1 MSKLKE
7 VLARPGTKYPLVEPE
22 EPELLRD
29 IFPYHSV
36 PRISFDG
43 KIIPME
49 PAEEIWI
56 TDTTF
61 RDGQQSQPPYTP
73 DQIAAI
79 FDYLHRMGGKS
90 GVIRQSEFFLYS
102 DKDKKA
108 VEKCLERGYK
118 YPEVTGWIRAVKE
131 DLQLVKQMGLSETGI
146 LTSCSD
152 YHIFLK
158 LNKDRKK
165 AMEGYL
171 DLVKAALE
179 AGIIPR
185 CHLEDVTRADIYG
198 FVIPFVQ
205 ELMKL
210 AEESGVPIKVRAC
223 DTMGYGVNYPEAA
236 LPRSVP
242 KLIYGLIH
250 EGGVPSAQ
258 LEWHGHNDFH
268 KVLINAAAAW
278 LYGCSAANGT
288 LLGLGERTGNPPIEG
303 LIIEYLGLKG
313 DPEGIDTSVITE
325 MAEYFRHELK
335 ARIPANYPFVGT
347 DFNTTQAGIHAD
359 GALKNEEIYN
369 IFDTK
374 AILNRPLEV
383 AITDKSGMA
392 GIAYWINRHLELTG
406 DRMIDKRHPEVIKIQ
421 KWVEEQ
427 YKTGRV
433 TSISEKEMYV
443 QVKKHLPQ
451 LFHSNLDELKQR
463 AGQICRE
470 LVISIIENPEIR
482 SMEVDRCLPVMIRAT
497 DENHFI
503 QLIYIVDAE
512 GNRVTRNVTQRPYR
526 AKYEH
531 LLKDANFSDRNWF
544 IHPIED
550 GNPYVTDFY
559 TSRITE
565 ALCITVSAPIR
576 NKVEEIVGILGI
588 DMRFEDLVKMEL

>member
-1 MSKLKE
+1 MTKLKE
-7 VLARPGTKYPLVEPE
+7 VLARPAATYPLLERD

-29 IFPYHSV
+29 IFPYYKV
-36 PRISFDG
+36 PRIPFDY

-49 PAEEIWI
+49 PPEEIWI

-61 RDGQQSQPPYTP
+61 RDGQQAQPPYTP
-73 DQIAAI
+73 DQIVTL
-79 FDYLHRMGGKS
+79 FDFLHRMGGER

-102 DKDKKA
+102 DKDREA

-131 DLQLVKQMGLSETGI
+131 DFQLVKQMGLSETGI

-158 LNKDRKK
+158 LKKDRKK

-171 DLVKAALE
+171 DLVKTALE
-179 AGIIPR
+179 AGITPR
-185 CHLEDVTRADIYG
+185 CHLEDITRADFYG

-205 ELMKL
+205 ELRKL
-210 AEESGVPIKVRAC
+210 SEESGLPVKVRVC
-223 DTMGYGVNYPEAA
+223 DTLGYGVSYPGAA

-268 KVLINAAAAW
+268 HVLINATTAW

-303 LIIEYLGLKG
+303 LLIEYLGLKG
-313 DPEGIDTSVITE
+313 ETEGVDTTAITE
-325 MAEYFRHELK
+325 MAEYFRRELK
-335 ARIPANYPFVGT
+335 TRIPANYPFVGT
-347 DFNTTQAGIHAD
+347 NFNTTWAGIHAD
-359 GALKNEEIYN
+359 GALKDEEIYN

-374 AILNRPLEV
+374 LLLNRPLEV
-383 AITDKSGMA
+383 AISDKSGIA
-392 GIAYWINRHLELTG
+392 GIAHWINRHLELTG

-433 TSISEKEMYV
+433 TSIAEREMYA

-451 LFHSNLDELKQR
+451 LFHSNLEELKLR
-463 AGQICRE
+463 AGRIGRE
-470 LVISIIENPEIR
+470 LVISMVEDPEIR
-482 SMEVDRCLPVMIRAT
+482 SMDVNRCLPVMIRT
-497 DENHFI
+497 VEDNHFI

-512 GNRVTRNVTQRPYR
+512 GNRVTRNVTQRADR
-526 AKYEH
+526 AKYEN
-531 LLKDANFSDRNWF
+531 LLRDENFSDRNWF

-559 TSRITE
+559 TSRITG

-576 NKVEEIVGILGI
+576 DENEEIVGILEI
-588 DMRFEDLVKMEL
+588 DMKFEDLVKMEL

>member
-1 MSKLKE
+1 MTKLKE
-7 VLARPGTKYPLVEPE
+7 VLSRPTPIFQLIEAE
-22 EPELLRD
+22 EPELLRN
-29 IFPYHSV
+29 IFPYDKV
-36 PRISFDG
+36 PRIPFDY
-43 KIIPME
+43 KMVPIE
-49 PAEEIWI
+49 PADEIWI

-61 RDGQQSQPPYTP
+61 RDGQQAQPPYTP
-73 DQIAAI
+73 DQIVVI
-79 FDYLHRMGGKS
+79 FDYLHRMGGES

-131 DLQLVKQMGLSETGI
+131 DFQLVKQMGLSETGM

-158 LNKDRKK
+158 LKKDRKK

-171 DLVKAALE
+171 DVVKAALE
-179 AGIIPR
+179 DGIIPR
-185 CHLEDVTRADIYG
+185 CHLEDVTRADFYG

-210 AEESGVPIKVRAC
+210 SEESGVPIKVRAC
-223 DTMGYGVNYPEAA
+223 DTMGYGVSYPGAA

-242 KLIYGLIH
+242 KLIYALVH

-268 KVLINAAAAW
+268 QVLTNATTAW

-288 LLGLGERTGNPPIEG
+288 LLGLGERTGNSPIEG
-303 LIIEYLGLKG
+303 LLIEYLGLKG
-313 DPEGIDTSVITE
+313 ETKGVDTTVITE
-325 MAEYFRHELK
+325 MAEYFRRELK
-335 ARIPANYPFVGT
+335 IRIPANYPFVGT
-347 DFNTTQAGIHAD
+347 DFNTTRAGIHAD

-369 IFDTK
+369 IFDTNLL
-374 AILNRPLEV
+374 LNRHLEV
-383 AITDKSGMA
+383 AITDKSGIA
-392 GIAYWINRHLELTG
+392 GIAHWINRRLKLTG
-406 DRMIDKRHPEVIKIQ
+406 DRMIDKRHPEVVKIQ

-427 YKTGRV
+427 YKTGRE
-433 TSISEKEMYV
+433 TSISEKEMYI

-451 LFHSNLDELKQR
+451 LFHSNLEELKLR
-463 AGQICRE
+463 AGRIGRE
-470 LVISIIENPEIR
+470 LVISMAEDPEIR
-482 SMEVDRCLPVMIRAT
+482 SMDVDRCLPVMIRT
-497 DENHFI
+497 VEDNHFI

-512 GNRVTRNVTQRPYR
+512 GNRVTRNVTQRADR
-526 AKYEH
+526 AKYEN
-531 LLKDANFSDRNWF
+531 LLRDENFSDRNWF

-559 TSRITE
+559 TSRVTG
-565 ALCITVSAPIR
+565 ALCITVSTPIR
-576 NKVEEIVGILGI
+576 NKNEEIVGILGI